1 MDFNNRLTAIITGTA
16 ITTAIVVTQPLV
28 SMAFDGQK
36 LSETTREI
44 TVLVNS
50 SNGQNGSGVIISRD
64 GNVYYVLTA
73 NHVTNKREDQ
83 NGEIQYDVITHDKQ
97 AYEIDHSTV
106 KPVTNNLDLAIFEF
120 VSDED
125 YPVATI
131 SDTELV
137 ETTPVF
143 VSGWQRPG
151 TVNSNAATRQ
161 LTSSRIT
168 TILAE
173 PVYGGYQIG
182 YDNTTLG
189 GMSGGPVVDVEGRL
203 VGIHGLAD
211 NDKPETLGLQ
221 SGSASAAMLSTG
233 FNYGIP
239 ISTFLEQSAQAG
251 IDVSLDIEDSPPEE
265 LTEAPVVATDPEKDR
280 IDNLNSIVENASR
293 VRTTLEEAKNEVD
306 KIGDFLG
313 L

>member
-1 MDFNNRLTAIITGTA
+1 MNFNNRLTAIITGTA
-16 ITTAIVVTQPLV
+16 IATTITVVQPLK
-28 SMAFDGQK
+28 SIAFDGQK

-44 TVLVNS
+44 TVLVQS

-64 GNVYYVLTA
+64 DNVYYVLTA

-83 NGEIQYDVITHDKQ
+83 NGTIQYNVVTHDKQ
-97 AYEIDHSTV
+97 AYEIDYSTV
-106 KPVTNNLDLAIFEF
+106 KPVTNSLDLAIFEF

-131 SDTELV
+131 SDTKLV

-168 TILAE
+168 TVLAE

-221 SGSASAAMLSTG
+221 SGANTATLSTG

-239 ISTFLEQSAQAG
+239 ISTFLEQSSQAG

-265 LTEAPVVATDPEKDR
+265 LSEAPVVATDPEKDR
-280 IDNLNSIVENASR
+280 IENLNSIVENAGK
-293 VRTTLEEAKNEVD
+293 VRATLEEGKNEVD
-306 KIGDFLG
+306 KIRGVFG